1 MTKFRGNKVRKQSWN
16 ESFFFT
22 ASNVGMSVA
31 FPSCERSMA
40 KINEP
45 TSECGIFSLSQ
56 DLYIPVDN
64 ICLFEQL
71 FHRKKSM
78 GTPEMT

>member
-1 MTKFRGNKVRKQSWN
+1 MEREFLFYRIKRGNVCGFSLMWKVNGKNKWTNERMWN
-16 ESFFFT
+16 
-22 ASNVGMSVA
+22 
-31 FPSCERSMA
+31 
-40 KINEP
+40 
-45 TSECGIFSLSQ
+45 FSLSQ

>member
-22 ASNVGMSVA
+22 ASNVETSVA
-31 FPSCERSMA
+31 CACERSMA

-71 FHRKKSM
+71 FRRKKSL
-78 GTPEMT
+78 GAPEMT

>member
-22 ASNVGMSVA
+22 ASNVETSVA
-31 FPSCERSMA
+31 CACERSMA

-45 TSECGIFSLSQ
+45 TSECRIFSLSQ

-71 FHRKKSM
+71 FHRKKNRWV
-78 GTPEMT
+78 PLK

>member
-22 ASNVGMSVA
+22 ASNVETSVA
-31 FPSCERSMA
+31 CACERSMA

-71 FHRKKSM
+71 FHWKKID
-78 GTPEMT
+78 GYP

>member
-22 ASNVGMSVA
+22 ASNVETSVA
-31 FPSCERSMA
+31 CACERSMA

-71 FHRKKSM
+71 FHRKKID
-78 GTPEMT
+78 GYP